1 MRNRSIRFKITCWLS
16 LVLAVMVCAVFLILY
31 LTSRLILN
39 RTARN
44 YLSGMVM
51 ENTNKI
57 SFVSTL
63 GRDGDSLYLPYQ
75 DGYLEIDLDFLDVVG
90 DVHAGLYTGDGAM
103 LYGENPL
110 YRYQAPGFTAEK
122 LWYFH
127 VDGQRYALYDLPL
140 TVSPELEPLWIR
152 GIVQETQGAAL
163 LRQTTWTALIILPFL
178 LAIRVLSG
186 YMLSGKLLSPI
197 RRIESTAERISKGG
211 DLKQRIDMGESRDEI
226 GRLASVFNSML
237 NRLELV
243 FEAERQ
249 FTADASHELRT
260 PTSVILAQAD
270 YSLEKERTVDEY
282 QDALR
287 VIRRQGR
294 RMEALIRDM
303 LDLSRIDQGK
313 EAFPMEAVD
322 LSQLV
327 SEASEPVWP
336 EDEASIRISA
346 DIQPGVMMQGNRLLL
361 SRMIQNLISNAY
373 KYGKPGGHIAVSLQ
387 KTSSE
392 IRLQVRDD
400 GIGIAPQDQEKI
412 FQRFYRCDPSRSVQS
427 TGLGLPMVKEIA
439 ELHGG
444 RVSVDSAPGQGSAF
458 SVIFS
463 QNNPSLS

>member
-1 MRNRSIRFKITCWLS
+1 
-16 LVLAVMVCAVFLILY
+16 
-31 LTSRLILN
+31 
-39 RTARN
+39 
-44 YLSGMVM
+44 
-51 ENTNKI
+51 
-57 SFVSTL
+57 
-63 GRDGDSLYLPYQ
+63 
-75 DGYLEIDLDFLDVVG
+75 
-90 DVHAGLYTGDGAM
+90 
-103 LYGENPL
+103 
-110 YRYQAPGFTAEK
+110 
-122 LWYFH
+122 
-127 VDGQRYALYDLPL
+127 
-140 TVSPELEPLWIR
+140 
-152 GIVQETQGAAL
+152 
-163 LRQTTWTALIILPFL
+163 
-178 LAIRVLSG
+178 
-186 YMLSGKLLSPI
+186 
-197 RRIESTAERISKGG
+197 
-211 DLKQRIDMGESRDEI
+211 MGESRDEI

-260 PTSVILAQAD
+260 PTSVILAHVD

-400 GIGIAPQDQEKI
+400 GIGIAHQDQEKI